1 MNILA
6 AVIIHVLIIDTG
18 TTYLPEYTP
27 WLHSWEVDKHGHG
40 TSITSL
46 VLFGDDLKDKPCSNV
61 EVDVCKGLDDG
72 KLPQDCFAKA
82 ADGYYDYIN
91 VSGGGVAYSE
101 DEAIQVKRLTETG
114 SIIIAAAGNNNIK
127 LNDKGTFYPAS
138 FVQGDYINIRAVGNG
153 DNEEEKAPSSN
164 YGDKLTWLSG
174 QSVTVLNRKDK
185 KLKINGTSASAAL
198 LTHKYIMERC
208 KE

>member
-18 TTYLPEYTP
+18 TAYLPEYTP
-27 WLHSWEVDKHGHG
+27 WLHSWEIDNHGHG

-61 EVDVCKGLDDG
+61 EVDVCKGLDGG
-72 KLPQDCFAKA
+72 KLPQDCFSKA

-91 VSGGGVAYSE
+91 VSGGGIEYSE
-101 DEAIQVKRLTETG
+101 AEALQVKRLTEAG
-114 SIIIAAAGNNNIK
+114 SIIIAAAGNNNMR

-138 FVQGDYINIRAVGNG
+138 FVQGNYINIRAVGNG
-153 DNEEEKAPSSN
+153 DSEQEKSPQSN
-164 YGDKLTWLSG
+164 YGKGLIWLSG
-174 QSVTVLNRKDK
+174 QSIVALNMQDKRKE
-185 KLKINGTSASAAL
+185 IHGTSASAAL